1 MTTSSFDI
9 HQDITNRIVAAI
21 EAGAGDFKMPW
32 HQAGSIAWP
41 VNAKTNHQY
50 RGVNV
55 LVLWVTALNSAY
67 PTSEW
72 ATFKQWQERGAQVRK
87 GEKGTPVVFYKDF
100 SVASEDGSEERHI
113 PFARASWVFNAAQ
126 VDGYACETAVS
137 SPMSEFI
144 RLANVEAAISAT
156 QARIDFGG
164 AQAFYHRGEDRIQ
177 IPNAEDF
184 TGSLTSSPRE
194 SFYSTILHELTHWS
208 GAVDRL
214 DRVKGKKFADRAYC
228 FEKLIAELGA
238 AFLCGR
244 LGITTSPRPDHAQ
257 YIAQYLEVLRNDK
270 KVIFAA
276 AAASAAAAATD
287 YILGFSQSLER
298 EVVA

>member
-1 MTTSSFDI
+1 MKTSSFDI

-21 EAGAGDFKMPW
+21 EAGAGEFQMPW
-32 HQAGSIAWP
+32 HQAGSTAWP
-41 VNAKTNHQY
+41 VNAKTNRQY

-100 SVASEDGSEERHI
+100 SLTSDDGSEERHI

-126 VDGYACETAVS
+126 VDGYAIENVAS
-137 SPMSEFI
+137 APMSEFE
-144 RLANVEAAISAT
+144 RLDNVEVAVSAT
-156 QARIDFGG
+156 KARIDFGG
-164 AQAFYHRGEDRIQ
+164 AQAFYHRSEDRIQ

-184 TGSLTSSPRE
+184 TGSVTSSAQE
-194 SFYSTILHELTHWS
+194 SFYSTNLHELTHWS
-208 GAVDRL
+208 GATHRL

-228 FEKLIAELGA
+228 FEELIAELGA

-244 LGITTSPRPDHAQ
+244 LGITTSPRLDHAQ
-257 YIAQYLEVLRNDK
+257 YISQYLEVLKNDK
-270 KVIFAA
+270 KAIF

-287 YILGFSQSLER
+287 YILGFSRALER
-298 EVVA
+298 EDAA